1 MKTVNKINT
10 YNKRIERERKI
21 SEAQRIKE
29 GNDAT
34 NISHKYFEKGE

>member
-29 GNDAT
+29 EKEAT
-34 NISHKYFEKGE
+34 NIWHKYCEKGE